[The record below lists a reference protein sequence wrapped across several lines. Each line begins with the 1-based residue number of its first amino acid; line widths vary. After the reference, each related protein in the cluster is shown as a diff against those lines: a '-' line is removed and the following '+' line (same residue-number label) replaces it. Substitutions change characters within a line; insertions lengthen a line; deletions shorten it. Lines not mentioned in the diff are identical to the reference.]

1 MTSSNTAFWSG
12 EPSARGRAGFRLLP
26 PLQEGR
32 SLSLQ
37 AFDVLLTAVVWV
49 RRDVVRIIARVLAV
63 VINEAVLVLV
73 VSGRLFGDVASC
85 GGIYCEWM
93 KWPRFS
99 FCFKFSDPFIY
110 HLLLFTSTCTTQ
122 MCVCP
127 WAYLVSLCVCIPSCA
142 GGFSCRGN
150 KVHVRI
156 KSSDTGQTMF
166 PDNRPSAASAASS

>member
-49 RRDVVRIIARVLAV
+49 RRDVVRVIARVLAV

-73 VSGRLFGDVASC
+73 LVVSGSIFGDVASC
-85 GGIYCEWM
+85 GGIYCEWVRE
-93 KWPRFS
+93 WSGRDLVSVSNFQT
-99 FCFKFSDPFIY
+99 
-110 HLLLFTSTCTTQ
+110 LLFITCCYLLPPVRHK
-122 MCVCP
+122 CVCVHERT
-127 WAYLVSLCVCIPSCA
+127 WFLCVFVFLPVQ
-142 GGFSCRGN
+142 G
-150 KVHVRI
+150 V
-156 KSSDTGQTMF
+156 F
-166 PDNRPSAASAASS
+166 PAEETKFTSE

>member
-85 GGIYCEWM
+85 GGIYCEWVRE
-93 KWPRFS
+93 WSGRDLVSVSNFQT
-99 FCFKFSDPFIY
+99 
-110 HLLLFTSTCTTQ
+110 LLFITCCYLLPPVRHK
-122 MCVCP
+122 CVCVHERT
-127 WAYLVSLCVCIPSCA
+127 WFLCVFVFLPVQ
-142 GGFSCRGN
+142 G
-150 KVHVRI
+150 V
-156 KSSDTGQTMF
+156 F
-166 PDNRPSAASAASS
+166 PAEETKFTSE